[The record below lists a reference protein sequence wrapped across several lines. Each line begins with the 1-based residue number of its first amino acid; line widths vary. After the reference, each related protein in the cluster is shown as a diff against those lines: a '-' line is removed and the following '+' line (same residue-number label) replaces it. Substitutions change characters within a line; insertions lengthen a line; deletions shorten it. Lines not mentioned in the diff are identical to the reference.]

1 MEDII
6 IYEFNLINLC
16 KYKEDIIFYLLSELF
31 INYEFKNIGIFNHLH
46 LIFKNKDY
54 YFLYF
59 NVFSCL
65 NNLYY

>member
-31 INYEFKNIGIFNHLH
+31 INYEFKNIFSI
-46 LIFKNKDY
+46 ICI
-54 YFLYF
+54 LYLRIKIITF
-59 NVFSCL
+59 YISMLLVA
-65 NNLYY
+65 